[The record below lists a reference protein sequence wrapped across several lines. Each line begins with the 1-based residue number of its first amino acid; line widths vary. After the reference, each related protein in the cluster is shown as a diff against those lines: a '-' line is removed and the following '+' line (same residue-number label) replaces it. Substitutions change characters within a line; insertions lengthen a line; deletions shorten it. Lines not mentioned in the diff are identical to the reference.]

1 MNFINTPFN
10 YTGSK
15 YKLLEQ
21 IIPNLDYEKSNF
33 VDVFCGG
40 GSIYTN
46 CIDKYD
52 TILANDIISDLIE
65 IHKNIINDKDNF
77 INKVKSIV
85 PNNEEHEKYLELRK
99 SYNEN
104 KTPEKLFAL
113 MLSCTNNMMRF
124 NKSFLFNQTF
134 GKRSFNKNTE
144 SKIDNFVN
152 HIVDYKHKLQFSSL
166 SFEKI
171 AIVPNTMYYIDP
183 PYFNTEAGYNHYW
196 SKSYEEILYDFI
208 MKINNISSSFM
219 ISGIIK
225 GDGNDSSVLLK
236 LLSDD
241 KFNRKILNC
250 DYNKVSRSGK
260 KNIKEIII
268 FNY

>member
-152 HIVDYKHKLQFSSL
+152 PNRLTIM
-166 SFEKI
+166 EK
-171 AIVPNTMYYIDP
+171 D
-183 PYFNTEAGYNHYW
+183 
-196 SKSYEEILYDFI
+196 
-208 MKINNISSSFM
+208 
-219 ISGIIK
+219 
-225 GDGNDSSVLLK
+225 LLK
-236 LLSDD
+236 ES
-241 KFNRKILNC
+241 FKIVNKLKKRLEDLFKLN
-250 DYNKVSRSGK
+250 YV
-260 KNIKEIII
+260 
-268 FNY
+268 